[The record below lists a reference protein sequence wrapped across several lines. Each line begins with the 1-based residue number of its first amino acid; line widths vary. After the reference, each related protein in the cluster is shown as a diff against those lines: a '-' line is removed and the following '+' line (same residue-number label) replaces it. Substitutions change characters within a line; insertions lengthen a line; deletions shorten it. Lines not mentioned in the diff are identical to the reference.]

1 MERAFPVGMES
12 ALNARGHATRRVGH
26 IGVVNAIA
34 IDPASGDRLGAA
46 DPRHDGAAVG
56 Y

>member
-1 MERAFPVGMES
+1 MRA
-12 ALNARGHATRRVGH
+12 ATPLIGFGH

-34 IDPASGDRLGAA
+34 IDPATGDRLGAA